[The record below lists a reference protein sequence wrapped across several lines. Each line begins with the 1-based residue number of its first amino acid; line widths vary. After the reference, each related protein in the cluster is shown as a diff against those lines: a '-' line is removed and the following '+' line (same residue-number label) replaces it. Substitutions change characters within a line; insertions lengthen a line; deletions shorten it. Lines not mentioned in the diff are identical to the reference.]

1 MATPA
6 SPPVDQQLF
15 VRKASG
21 LIKGWSS
28 IDGFR
33 YAFFSVNLFL
43 GIWGF
48 SYASWVP
55 GGSLFWSIIITTVV
69 VIAGVL
75 VYAGLIAAMPR
86 AGGDYV
92 WQTRI
97 FNSPIGF
104 ILAACGWWFILW
116 QWIPIY
122 ASLTVGSFV
131 NPIARIIG
139 WNSLSDWL
147 ITKNGVFVS
156 SIAVI
161 IVASLLVAV
170 GMKAYAKFQIWA
182 VIIGMVGFVAMLIIL
197 LVTSK
202 HGFQTAFD
210 REYLKLYGTKGAY
223 AATEKA
229 GGAGQPTSIFAGSIW
244 QSMKLVP
251 LMCFWLLW
259 PNWGATL
266 YGEVRGAKDFRKNV
280 YAMGGGLVVAAV
292 IGLIFILLIGKT
304 MGYHFFMSSQAVQGI
319 YPTTGDYLSPV
330 AMATWIVNV
339 PVIQVILILMMS
351 LIVLGWWGTV
361 FLSST
366 RVIFAAAFDRI
377 LPEKAAAVTSGGVP
391 WVALLLM
398 AIPSLVVSAMYAYT
412 TWFARLTYDA
422 TLVIAVTFLGSG
434 LAFMI
439 MPWRTKGIWDS
450 SALPKG
456 KFAGIPWMT
465 IVAFIYSAFLVFN
478 LVLWFK
484 DKLYGVNDWK
494 SLIFMAALYA
504 LAAVIWGVA
513 AIVRRGQGMP
523 LEAVAKEIPVE

>member
-6 SPPVDQQLF
+6 SPPADQQLF

-33 YAFFSVNLFL
+33 YSFFSVNLFL

-48 SYASWVP
+48 SYAAFIP
-55 GGSLFWSIIITTVV
+55 GGSLFLAIIVTTIIVIT
-69 VIAGVL
+69 GVL

-92 WQTRI
+92 WQTRV

-104 ILAACGWWFILW
+104 VLAACGWWFILW

-122 ASLTVGSFV
+122 ASLTVGSFIK
-131 NPIARIIG
+131 PIFRIIG
-139 WNSLSDWL
+139 FNGGADWL
-147 ITKNGVFVS
+147 SSKNGIFIS
-156 SIAVI
+156 SLIVIA
-161 IVASLLVAV
+161 VASLLVAI

-182 VIIGMVGFVAMLIIL
+182 VIIGMVGFVAALIIL
-197 LVTSK
+197 AVTSK
-202 HGFQTAFD
+202 NGFHSAFD
-210 REYLKLYGTKGAY
+210 RESLKLYGTKDAY
-223 AATEKA
+223 AATLKA
-229 GGAGQPTSIFAGSIW
+229 GGDGQPAGVFSGTLW
-244 QSMKLVP
+244 ETMRLVP
-251 LMCFWLLW
+251 FMCFWLLW

-280 YAMGGGLVVAAV
+280 YAMGGALLAAAILGLVFIA
-292 IGLIFILLIGKT
+292 LIAKT
-304 MGYHFFMSSQAVQGI
+304 MGYHFFMATQNAQGVYSSE
-319 YPTTGDYLSPV
+319 YLSPV
-330 AMATWIVNV
+330 AMVTWIVNS
-339 PVIQVILILMMS
+339 PVIQVILLVMLSM
-351 LIVLGWWGTV
+351 IVFGWWGTV

-398 AIPSLVVSAMYAYT
+398 VIPSAVVSALYAYT

-439 MPWRTKGIWDS
+439 MPWRTKGIWAS
-450 SALPKG
+450 SALPK
-456 KFAGIPWMT
+456 KKIAGIPWMSL
-465 IVAFIYSAFLVFN
+465 IAAIYSAFLIFN
-478 LVLWFK
+478 LVLWLK
-484 DKLYGVNDWK
+484 DVAYGVNDWK
-494 SLIFMAALYA
+494 SLVFMGVLYA
-504 LAAVIWGVA
+504 GAFLIWVIA
-513 AIVRRGQGMP
+513 AITRRRQGMP